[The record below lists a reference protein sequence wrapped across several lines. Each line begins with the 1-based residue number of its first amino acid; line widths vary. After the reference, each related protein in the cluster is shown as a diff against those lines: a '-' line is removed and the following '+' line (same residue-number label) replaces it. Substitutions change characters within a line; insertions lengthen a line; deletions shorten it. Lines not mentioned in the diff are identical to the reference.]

1 MHSPGT
7 RATIW
12 NPGRIVTQA
21 KTNSNKCAQ
30 LLNGH
35 FIVFLG
41 MIKHENSDTFT
52 GVFNHGVLN
61 REGKLLYIS
70 QSHTTAEGI
79 WKDGL
84 MDGEMNI
91 TTNVRNQSIVT

>member
-1 MHSPGT
+1 ML
-7 RATIW
+7 
-12 NPGRIVTQA
+12 
-21 KTNSNKCAQ
+21 KYE
-30 LLNGH
+30 NG
-35 FIVFLG
+35 
-41 MIKHENSDTFT
+41 DTFT

-70 QSHTTAEGI
+70 KSHTTAEGI

-91 TTNVRNQSIVT
+91 TTNVRN

>member
-1 MHSPGT
+1 
-7 RATIW
+7 
-12 NPGRIVTQA
+12 
-21 KTNSNKCAQ
+21 
-30 LLNGH
+30 
-35 FIVFLG
+35 
-41 MIKHENSDTFT
+41 MIKYENSDTFT

-91 TTNVRNQSIVT
+91 TTNVRNLSKGWQRCSNVSTCLQIISKMKIRY